1 VSTTKEAS
9 ERSIEAR
16 LGEAGRRIDGIVAK
30 ARHTQD
36 NGKERVGRRVDS
48 LRARPGRGPG
58 CASYARRIRLPGTH
72 TSRSW
77 TGSLTSS
84 RRSAWPAAPS
94 SRSPVRWG
102 DQGLRLQLSG
112 GSRVTAD
119 LGLDR
124 ADTTVSGGSHLQLTG
139 AAEGLE
145 ADATGASDLELTGL
159 SLQHLTVRLS
169 GASHAKVQADQ
180 TIAAQVSGASSLTYL
195 GTPRFTKRDASAN
208 STIRSA

>member
-1 VSTTKEAS
+1 MSTTKEAS
-9 ERSIEAR
+9 ERSMEAR
-16 LGEAGRRIDGIVAK
+16 LGDAGRRIDGIVAT
-30 ARHTQD
+30 ARHAQN

-48 LRARPGRGPG
+48 LRAREAWTRT
-58 CASYARRIRLPGTH
+58 RLREADQAAWDPYVAELDRELDELEEVRVAG
-72 TSRSW
+72 
-77 TGSLTSS
+77 GSFVEV
-84 RRSAWPAAPS
+84 AG
-94 SRSPVRWG
+94 PVRN
-102 DQGLRLQLSG
+102 QGLRLQLSG

-139 AAEGLE
+139 AAERLE
-145 ADATGASDLELTGL
+145 ADATGGSDLELTGL
-159 SLQHLTVRLS
+159 SLQHLTVRLA

-180 TIAAQVSGASSLTYL
+180 TIAARVSGSSSLTYL